1 MISVFFIILISA
13 VAVFLFI
20 MPIRAMIRTKR
31 EMLDYDENHG
41 NIEPDALTEV
51 GATVYTKRMYGEYR
65 GSSKA
70 PEYVTVYEITFLTE
84 DGNTEAHGVPKEL
97 YDSLTEGTAGYLV
110 TQNGEFFDFGDGES
124 I

>member
-1 MISVFFIILISA
+1 

-41 NIEPDALTEV
+41 NIEPDALTEI
-51 GATVYTKRMYGEYR
+51 GATVYTKRTYGKYV
-65 GSSKA
+65 GSSKS
-70 PEYVTVYEITFLTE
+70 PTYTTVYEITFLTE
-84 DGNTEAHGVPKEL
+84 DGGTAAYEVAREL
-97 YDSLTEGTAGYLV
+97 YDRLAEGTAGRLV
-110 TQNGEFFDFGDGES
+110 TQSGEFFDFGDGES

>member
-13 VAVFLFI
+13 GAVFLFI
-20 MPIRAMIRTKR
+20 MPIRAMIQTRR
-31 EMLDYDENHG
+31 EIRDYDKNHADVEAHELCE
-41 NIEPDALTEV
+41 I
-51 GATVYTKRMYGEYR
+51 GATVYTKRTYGKYV
-65 GSSKA
+65 GSSKS
-70 PEYVTVYEITFLTE
+70 PTYTTVYEITFLTE
-84 DGNTEAHGVPKEL
+84 DGGTAAYEVAREL